1 MEEKI
6 FTKVDGR
13 AYAEAGI
20 ACGELTPVV
29 AVKLARVAAR
39 RGVVGEEVVSYSQN
53 GIVNS
58 NQMLYNEGNGSQS
71 GMR

>member
-1 MEEKI
+1 MEEKK

-29 AVKLARVAAR
+29 ATKFARVEAR
-39 RGVVGEEVVSYSQN
+39 RGVVGEEVISYSQN
-53 GIVNS
+53 GIVEKVNRF
-58 NQMLYNEGNGSQS
+58 YAIF
-71 GMR
+71 